1 MVGDPEHGGDAGDD
15 VRDEIDDDD
24 VRDEIDDDDVRDA
37 VETPL
42 EPSGDGDIIANARRR
57 YGTGG
62 ALLAAGMLGLDNLL
76 REKVKPDS
84 VQVQESPTE
93 PVDVDSD
100 GIQVAIDETLSV
112 HAPALERMPLL
123 NVAKKRRRG

>member
-1 MVGDPEHGGDAGDD
+1 MVGDPEHRDDVGDAGDD
-15 VRDEIDDDD
+15 VGDDYVRDEIDDDD
-24 VRDEIDDDDVRDA
+24 VRDEI
-37 VETPL
+37 ETPL
-42 EPSGDGDIIANARRR
+42 EPSSDGDIIANARRR

-100 GIQVAIDETLSV
+100 GIQVAIDETLSAN
-112 HAPALERMPLL
+112 APALERMPLL
-123 NVAKKRRRG
+123 DVAKKRRRG